1 MFDTDQILKIALD
14 MVDWNSIPADTAVHV
29 HGKKIKKVM
38 LMIDVTTADLML
50 AKNLGC
56 DAVISHHPIGKAA
69 INFYKVID
77 RHIDYMKE
85 MAFQKKLLDCLLW
98 T

>member
-1 MFDTDQILKIALD
+1 MLDTDQILKIALD
-14 MVDWNSIPADTAVHV
+14 MVDWNSIPADTAIHV
-29 HGKKIKKVM
+29 HGKNIKKVM
-38 LMIDVTTADLML
+38 LMIDVSTADLML

-85 MAFQKKLLDCLLW
+85 NGIPEKTARLSVMD
-98 T
+98 